1 MVDQYG
7 RKITYL
13 RLSVTERCNLK
24 CIYCTPGSKEHCT
37 LLTTQ
42 EIDRIVRAFVQLGIR
57 KVRITGGEPLV
68 RSDIVT
74 IVQNISALGSVEDIP
89 MTTNG
94 ILLPGCVK
102 QLKEAGLTR
111 LNISLDTLR
120 PDRFEKITGF
130 DRLDDVLQ
138 GVKLALENHIP
149 IKINAVLVRGIN
161 DGEIDDLI
169 GLTRDMPIHVRF
181 IELMPIGAFGEN
193 NKDKVVTGDEI
204 LIRRPDLIPLPE
216 RESGG
221 VARMFYV
228 KGYLG
233 KVGLISP
240 MSHQFCHDCNRMRVT
255 SDGKLRPCLGNNGAV
270 DLLPIVREGSDE
282 QLLEAIEKA
291 IYQKPK
297 GRHFLEG
304 EFQSDRNMNRIGG

>member
-297 GRHFLEG
+297 GHHFLEG

>member
-1 MVDQYG
+1 MTDRYG
-7 RKITYL
+7 RTITYL

-42 EIDRIVRAFVQLGIR
+42 EIDRVVRAFVTLGIR

-74 IVQNISALGSVEDIP
+74 IVQNISRMKQVQDIP

-94 ILLPGCVK
+94 ILLPGCIK

-120 PDRFEKITGF
+120 PDRFERITGF
-130 DRLDDVLQ
+130 DRLNDVMRGLE
-138 GVKLALENHIP
+138 LALEYHIP
-149 IKINAVLVRGIN
+149 VKINSVLVRGLN
-161 DGEIDDLI
+161 DDEIDDLI
-169 GLTRDMPIHVRF
+169 GLTKEMPIHVRF
-181 IELMPIGAFGEN
+181 IELMPIGQFGQS
-193 NKDKVVTGDEI
+193 NKDKVITGDEI
-204 LIRRPDLIPLPE
+204 LQKRQDLIPLHR

-221 VARMFYV
+221 VAKMFYIQGHV
-228 KGYLG
+228 G

-255 SDGKLRPCLGNNGAV
+255 SDGKLRPCLGDNGAV
-270 DLLPIVREGSDE
+270 DLLPILRDGSDE
-282 QLLEAIEKA
+282 QLLEVIQRA
-291 IYQKPK
+291 IYEKPR
-297 GRHFLEG
+297 GHHFLEG